1 MKITV
6 IMSSPHNNGTSALL
20 ADKFIAGASDAGH
33 DVFRFNSAFEQ
44 VKPCL
49 GCDHCMR
56 GSKECVHDDSM
67 NKLNNE
73 LLAADLVVLVTPLYY
88 FGMSAQIKTVDRFY
102 ANNEQLMTSHKKA
115 MLMAT
120 SHSADD

>member
-1 MKITV
+1 
-6 IMSSPHNNGTSALL
+6 
-20 ADKFIAGASDAGH
+20 
-33 DVFRFNSAFEQ
+33 
-44 VKPCL
+44 
-49 GCDHCMR
+49 MR